1 MVVVLVVEATLG
13 CDDAIIHFMYEGRDT
28 GS

>member
-13 CDDAIIHFMYEGRDT
+13 CDDAIIHFMYDGRDT